1 MSITGIDMTDDKLL
15 ESPQCKEI
23 IYGADCPHEE
33 CNKWNEFEDDA
44 VGVVVVCGYC
54 GHKFLVT
61 E

>member
-1 MSITGIDMTDDKLL
+1 MTDNKLL
-15 ESPQCKEI
+15 ESPQYKEI

-33 CNKWNEFEDDA
+33 CNKWNEFEYDA

-54 GHKFLVT
+54 DHKLLVT